1 MMIVAFA
8 CAEFHDKS
16 GAVIHTIRPED
27 LRIVTEAPEA
37 IRQDPLF
44 DMMVRD
50 GSLRVPVTKAEVKK
64 LENDP
69 EPKAP
74 GEASTTAS
82 GGSFAEGEVSRNK
95 RSPQRGAAPIE
106 AAETKAQEPAEDNSS
121 AVPADEKKSGR
132 KSAENK

>member
-1 MMIVAFA
+1 MLIVAYV
-8 CAEFHDKS
+8 CAEFHDKT
-16 GAVIHTIRPED
+16 GTVIHRIRPAD
-27 LRIVTEAPEA
+27 LRVATEAPEA

-50 GSLRVPVTKAEVKK
+50 GSLRVPETKAELKK

-74 GEASTTAS
+74 
-82 GGSFAEGEVSRNK
+82 V
-95 RSPQRGAAPIE
+95 
-106 AAETKAQEPAEDNSS
+106 TKAQELAEANSS
-121 AVPADEKKSGR
+121 AAPADDKKSGR

>member
-1 MMIVAFA
+1 MLIVAYV
-8 CAEFHDKS
+8 CAEFHDKT
-16 GAVIHTIRPED
+16 GTVIHRIRLAD
-27 LRIVTEAPEA
+27 LRVATEAPEA

-50 GSLRVPVTKAEVKK
+50 GSLRVPETKAEVKK

-106 AAETKAQEPAEDNSS
+106 AAETKAQEPAEANSS
-121 AVPADEKKSGR
+121 AAPAEEKKPGR

>member
-1 MMIVAFA
+1 MLIVAYV
-8 CAEFHDKS
+8 CAEFHDKT
-16 GAVIHTIRPED
+16 GTVIHRIRPAD
-27 LRIVTEAPEA
+27 LRVATEAPEA

-50 GSLRVPVTKAEVKK
+50 GSLRVPETKAELKK

-74 GEASTTAS
+74 
-82 GGSFAEGEVSRNK
+82 V
-95 RSPQRGAAPIE
+95 
-106 AAETKAQEPAEDNSS
+106 TKAQEPAEANSS
-121 AVPADEKKSGR
+121 AAPADDKKSGR

>member
-1 MMIVAFA
+1 MLIVPYA

-16 GAVIHTIRPED
+16 GAVIHTIRPAD
-27 LRIVTEAPEA
+27 LRLVSEAPEA

-50 GSLRVPVTKAEVKK
+50 GSLQVPETKAEVKK

-69 EPKAP
+69 VQKAP

-82 GGSFAEGEVSRNK
+82 GGNLVEAEVSRNK

-106 AAETKAQEPAEDNSS
+106 AAEKKANEPAEETGS
-121 AVPADEKKSGR
+121 AAPADEKKSDR

>member
-50 GSLRVPVTKAEVKK
+50 GSLRVPETKAELKK

-74 GEASTTAS
+74 
-82 GGSFAEGEVSRNK
+82 V
-95 RSPQRGAAPIE
+95 
-106 AAETKAQEPAEDNSS
+106 TKAQESAEDNSS
-121 AVPADEKKSGR
+121 AAPADEKKSGR